1 MSDPDTERTPLRP
14 PGPPLV
20 PFPDV
25 TRYLLP
31 KEELLYL
38 DRRHPV
44 VLVPPTLTALAVAVV
59 AGLLVTA
66 TGAGTMLDLYVWI
79 VLGAVGWWLFRV
91 LRWSRTMLVV
101 TNRRVFEV
109 QAMFISRAAIR
120 PVFRQS
126 VVFRQDPIGQRLN
139 YGTILTETP
148 NGERVNTFHWIHNP
162 RAFYQ
167 AVTDKAV

>member
-1 MSDPDTERTPLRP
+1 MSSDDIDVESLRP
-14 PGPPLV
+14 TQPALV
-20 PFPDV
+20 PLPDI

-31 KEELLYL
+31 KEQLLYV

-44 VLVPPTLTALAVAVV
+44 VLLAPVLIALGVSVM

-66 TGAGTMLDLYVWI
+66 TGAGAMLDLYVWI
-79 VLGAVGWWLFRV
+79 VIGAIGWVLLRV
-91 LRWSRTMLVV
+91 LRWSRTVLVV
-101 TNRRVFEV
+101 TDRRVFEC
-109 QAMFISRAAIR
+109 QSMFIARAAIR

-126 VVFRQDPIGQRLN
+126 VVFRQDPVGQRLN
-139 YGTILTETP
+139 YGTVLTETP
-148 NGERVNTFHWIHNP
+148 NGDRVNTFKWIHNP

>member
-1 MSDPDTERTPLRP
+1 MSNRDTDIESLRP
-14 PGPPLV
+14 TQPALV
-20 PFPDV
+20 PLPDI

-31 KEELLYL
+31 QEQLLYV

-44 VLVPPTLTALAVAVV
+44 VLLGPVLVALGVSVV

-66 TGAGTMLDLYVWI
+66 TGAGAMLDLYVWI
-79 VLGAVGWWLFRV
+79 VIGALAWVLTRV
-91 LRWSRTMLVV
+91 LRWSRTVLVV
-101 TNRRVFEV
+101 TDRRVFECRS
-109 QAMFISRAAIR
+109 MFIARAAIR

-126 VVFRQDPIGQRLN
+126 VVFRQDPVGQRLN
-139 YGTILTETP
+139 YGTVVTETP
-148 NGERVNTFHWIHNP
+148 NGERVNTFKWIHNP

>member
-1 MSDPDTERTPLRP
+1 MTDQDTAPAPLRP
-14 PGPPLV
+14 AGPALV
-20 PFPDV
+20 PLPDV

-31 KEELLYL
+31 KEQLLYL
-38 DRRHPV
+38 DRRHPI
-44 VLVPPTLTALAVAVV
+44 VLLGPALAAFAICVV

-66 TGAGTMLDLYVWI
+66 SGAGAMLDLYVWI
-79 VLGAVGWWLFRV
+79 VVGAIGWLLFRV
-91 LRWSRTMLVV
+91 LRWTRTILVV
-101 TNRRVFEV
+101 SNRRVFEL
-109 QAMFISRAAIR
+109 QAMLIARAAIR

-148 NGERVNTFHWIHNP
+148 NGDRVNTFRWIHNP